1 MILGA
6 WVLSFGIMYLPLT
19 ETWGQFGYEP
29 QTFSCTI
36 VESEG
41 ETFMPFMSTVCIG
54 LPLAVITASYL
65 AIYWKVKSTG
75 ILVAQ
80 YYIM

>member
-1 MILGA
+1 M
-6 WVLSFGIMYLPLT
+6 SFGVMFLPLT

-41 ETFMPFMSTVCIG
+41 ETFKPFMSTVCIVI
-54 LPLAVITASYL
+54 PLAVITASYL

-75 ILVAQ
+75 ILVA
-80 YYIM
+80 